1 MDYRDYQHL
10 VFERRPNGVVLI
22 TLNRPEV
29 LNATNDRLHW
39 ELTQVWL
46 TLDADDSARVAVVTG
61 AGRAFSAGGDLDM
74 VEANARDP
82 KRMGRTLREA
92 SDIVYNMINLDKPV
106 ISAINGVA
114 VGAGLVV
121 ALLSD
126 ISIIS
131 ETARFTDG
139 HTKLGVV
146 AGDHAAI
153 VWPLLCGMAKAKY
166 YLLTSDFIDGREA
179 ERIGLV
185 SLCVPAAEV
194 HAEGASRWPTS
205 SRPGPSRPSA
215 ATKRSLNNWLRHG
228 RAHLRSVHRARD
240 AHVHGARTCARAP
253 PPSARSAPRASPPPA
268 TLLPLPSG
276 ERAG

>member
-10 VFERRPNGVVLI
+10 LFERRPNGVVLI
-22 TLNRPEV
+22 TINRPEV

-39 ELTQVWL
+39 ELTQVWP

-74 VEANARDP
+74 VEANSRDP
-82 KRMGRTLREA
+82 KRLARTVREA

-121 ALLSD
+121 ALMSD

-153 VWPLLCGMAKAKY
+153 LWPLLCGMAKAKY

-185 SLCVPAAEV
+185 DMACEGTAALDAALTQVLAGITRCSPHANAVTKGLILASRKMPREELLEQSADAFAECLR
-194 HAEGASRWPTS
+194 HAEGNEGVNAFLQKRKPTWM
-205 SRPGPSRPSA
+205 G
-215 ATKRSLNNWLRHG
+215 
-228 RAHLRSVHRARD
+228 
-240 AHVHGARTCARAP
+240 
-253 PPSARSAPRASPPPA
+253 
-268 TLLPLPSG
+268 
-276 ERAG
+276 

>member
-1 MDYRDYQHL
+1 MRIVDQPWGQRQWHAPGRSTRCTRARNASLPANPLLGRRPATMDYRDYKHL
-10 VFERRPNGVVLI
+10 VFERRANGVVLI
-22 TLNRPEV
+22 TINRPEV
-29 LNATNDRLHW
+29 LNAPNDRLHW
-39 ELTQVWL
+39 ELTKVWL

-74 VEANARDP
+74 VEANSRDP
-82 KRMGRTLREA
+82 KRLANTIREA

-126 ISIIS
+126 ISIMS

-153 VWPLLCGMAKAKY
+153 LWPLL
-166 YLLTSDFIDGREA
+166 
-179 ERIGLV
+179 
-185 SLCVPAAEV
+185 
-194 HAEGASRWPTS
+194 
-205 SRPGPSRPSA
+205 
-215 ATKRSLNNWLRHG
+215 
-228 RAHLRSVHRARD
+228 
-240 AHVHGARTCARAP
+240 
-253 PPSARSAPRASPPPA
+253 
-268 TLLPLPSG
+268 
-276 ERAG
+276 

>member
-39 ELTQVWL
+39 ELTQIWL
-46 TLDADDSARVAVVTG
+46 TLDADAEARVAVVTG

-166 YLLTSDFIDGREA
+166 YLLTCDFIDGREA

-185 SLCVPAAEV
+185 SKAVPADEVLPQALAIAERLATGPRDATRLTKRALN
-194 HAEGASRWPTS
+194 HWLRASLPNFEASLAYEMMNFLGADAAEGL
-205 SRPGPSRPSA
+205 A
-215 ATKRSLNNWLRHG
+215 ALQEKRK
-228 RAHLRSVHRARD
+228 
-240 AHVHGARTCARAP
+240 P
-253 PPSARSAPRASPPPA
+253 EFPR
-268 TLLPLPSG
+268 
-276 ERAG
+276 